1 MENLKEKTAKG
12 VEWGFIDNLGGTGI
26 LAVVNLVLARLLTPQ
41 EFGIVGMT
49 SIFITL
55 STSLVD
61 SGFTGALTRKK
72 TVDEKDLNTVFYFNL
87 LTSLVLYAVLF
98 FEAPAI
104 ADFFGQPVLCG
115 VVRILGLSLVI
126 TALSIVQ
133 KVILVRKLDFRTQ
146 AIVSVLS
153 ASAGGA
159 AGIWMAA
166 DGFGLWSL
174 VAMQLSRLALTTV
187 LLWVCS
193 RWKPRCVF
201 SISSFRDMFSFGG
214 RLLLTAII
222 STLWSEIYS
231 FIIGKVYTPYVLG
244 QYSRADKFRNMVT
257 SNVSIVMQRVTY
269 PVLASIRD
277 EKQRQVRAYRKI
289 LRTTVLIS
297 FTAVL
302 GLAAVSESFVLTL
315 AGSQWISAIG
325 YLRILCFSGL
335 FIPLMICSANI
346 INANGRSDTTLY
358 LEILKTALASVP
370 VLAGIF
376 ISIEALLWS
385 TVAISAVSYLA
396 YAVMVSRSVDYPVS
410 SQLKDIAPYFVVSAV
425 MAAIV
430 FCLSWL
436 SWPQWLILLAQLC
449 AGAAI
454 TVFSYEC
461 VYRNDEYDDVKN
473 TILKILKLDRN
484 KEKQ

>member
-1 MENLKEKTAKG
+1 MEAENLKEKTAKG

-87 LTSLVLYAVLF
+87 LTSLALYLILF
-98 FEAPAI
+98 FAAPLI
-104 ADFFGQPVLCG
+104 ADFFSQPILVH
-115 VVRILGLSLVI
+115 VVRILGLSLIV

-146 AIVSVLS
+146 AIVSVVS
-153 ASAGGA
+153 AVLGGA
-159 AGIWMAA
+159 AGIWMATA
-166 DGFGLWSL
+166 GFGLWSL
-174 VAMQLSRLALTTV
+174 VVMQLSRLVLTTV
-187 LLWVCS
+187 LLWVFS
-193 RWKPRCVF
+193 RWMPGWMF
-201 SISSFRDMFSFGG
+201 SASSFREMFSFGG
-214 RLLLTAII
+214 RLLLTAVI
-222 STLWSEIYS
+222 STLWSEIYA
-231 FIIGKVYTPYVLG
+231 FIIGKAYTPSVLG

-277 EKQRQVRAYRKI
+277 EKARQARAYRKI

-297 FTAVL
+297 FTAVM
-302 GLAAVSESFVLTL
+302 GLAAVSEAFVLTL
-315 AGSQWISAIG
+315 VGSQWMPAVD
-325 YLRILCFSGL
+325 YLRILCLSGL

-358 LEILKTALASVP
+358 LEIMKTCLAVFP

-385 TVAISAVSYLA
+385 TVAVSALSYLV
-396 YAVMVSRSVDYPVS
+396 YAVMVSKYVDYPVAD
-410 SQLKDIAPYFVVSAV
+410 QLKDIFPYFAVSAV
-425 MAAIV
+425 MAAAV

-436 SWPQWLILLAQLC
+436 PLPQWLILLIQLA
-449 AGAAI
+449 AGLGL
-454 TVFSYEC
+454 TVFAYERIY
-461 VYRNDEYDDVKN
+461 VNEEYRDIRDTV
-473 TILKILKLDRN
+473 LKLLKLLKLD
-484 KEKQ
+484 